1 VTDRAMQLRKTLAV
15 LAEGALWRMTHLRS
29 LGQRLVEA
37 LGESDENV
45 RSVAG
50 IMLAKSGE
58 AAIPVLH
65 HALAER
71 RNLPEVLALLGD
83 VGDASV
89 EDELTRFTADRDER
103 IARAAKDALR
113 VLAVRR
119 GRPLGSNK

>member
-1 VTDRAMQLRKTLAV
+1 MRLGKTLAV
-15 LAEGALWRMTHLRS
+15 FAEGALWRVTHQHW
-29 LGQRLVEA
+29 LGRRLVDA

-50 IMLAKSGE
+50 LMLAKSGV

-65 HALAER
+65 DALAER
-71 RNLPEVLALLGD
+71 SNLPEVLTLLGD

-89 EDELTRFTADRDER
+89 EQDLARFASDKDEN

-113 VLAVRR
+113 VLALRTA
-119 GRPLGSNK
+119 GGLKSN